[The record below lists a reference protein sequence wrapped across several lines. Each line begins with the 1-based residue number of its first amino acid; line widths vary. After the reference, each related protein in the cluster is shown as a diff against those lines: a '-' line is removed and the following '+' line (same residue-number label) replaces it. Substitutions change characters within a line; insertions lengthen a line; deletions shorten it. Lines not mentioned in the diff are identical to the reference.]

1 MSRRPRPAGRRRK
14 ERKRLPPT
22 PGRPSPTAVAPVES
36 SEPARP
42 AQALSRASSVA
53 SSTARAPARHIGRD
67 YSYVLG
73 EVRRIAIIMAIV
85 IAGLIA
91 AAIILR

>member
-1 MSRRPRPAGRRRK
+1 RRK

-22 PGRPSPTAVAPVES
+22 QGRPSLTIVAPVES
-36 SEPARP
+36 PEPARP
-42 AQALSRASSVA
+42 AQAVPRASSVPSA
-53 SSTARAPARHIGRD
+53 TARAPARHIGRD

-91 AAIILR
+91 MAIILR

>member
-1 MSRRPRPAGRRRK
+1 
-14 ERKRLPPT
+14 
-22 PGRPSPTAVAPVES
+22 
-36 SEPARP
+36 
-42 AQALSRASSVA
+42 VA
-53 SSTARAPARHIGRD
+53 SSTARGPARHIGRD